1 MVNSSAVVIIII
13 PSKFKSAF
21 PPSQLGSEKFPPDSE
36 LPKSLSLASQLLN
49 NFTVFSRHCLPR
61 ASPRRGRFL
70 LDGTWRLGS
79 SSPPRPEAI
88 NHKPIPERHQHL
100 KKSENVYTGKRS
112 RRSWTVIHFT
122 SWGGRDGCLRGCI
135 VRRVTHASP
144 PARRQGIK
152 RKLRSKDKGHRRRR
166 RKREAGAGSL
176 PRVKTGKLKISFGQ
190 RTWWKEKWR
199 KVDTVSCRWYWI
211 KRSLCIKKRKRPMV
225 KQEICESL
233 SKRKFKKWNK
243 KVLSALQI
251 KGDKHDS

>member
-1 MVNSSAVVIIII
+1 MDSYKGIIVSSYFLHYLERHSRKRKEKNRNGGKKTWAPENLMVNSSSVVIIII
-13 PSKFKSAF
+13 LSKFKSAF

-49 NFTVFSRHCLPR
+49 NFTIFSRHCLPP

-122 SWGGRDGCLRGCI
+122 SWGGRDGCLLGCI

-144 PARRQGIK
+144 PTTG
-152 RKLRSKDKGHRRRR
+152 
-166 RKREAGAGSL
+166 RE
-176 PRVKTGKLKISFGQ
+176 LK
-190 RTWWKEKWR
+190 
-199 KVDTVSCRWYWI
+199 
-211 KRSLCIKKRKRPMV
+211 
-225 KQEICESL
+225 ES
-233 SKRKFKKWNK
+233 
-243 KVLSALQI
+243 
-251 KGDKHDS
+251 